1 MTSPFGALAGR
12 GLTTGH
18 GTENDF
24 LLVPDPDGELDLTAA
39 EVAAACD
46 RHAGV
51 GADGLI
57 RVVRTAALTGADQ
70 AASAPADPAAPAPV
84 DPAGAAPAPADAPA
98 PAAVA
103 GAEWFMDYRNADG
116 SVAEMCGN
124 GIRVFVHY
132 LREQGLVDLPPGA
145 SIAVGTRGGIRQVA
159 FDGERYTVAMGRW
172 AMPGGLAA
180 VQAGYDVIVQ
190 VPGLPGPRAGLR
202 VTLPN
207 PHTVV
212 ALPDEAALAAAD
224 LTGAVAY
231 DPVPPA
237 GTNLEL
243 VVPLGDDDAG
253 LGTVRMRVLERG
265 VGETRSC
272 GTGTCAAALAV
283 RAWGGPGAPDTWRV
297 LVPGGEVLVHVDG
310 DQVTLTG
317 PAVLTADV
325 TLR

>member
-12 GLTTGH
+12 ALTTGH

-24 LLVPDPDGELDLTAA
+24 VLVPDPDGALELTAA

-57 RVVRTAALTGADQ
+57 RVVRSAALPEGADILAQ
-70 AASAPADPAAPAPV
+70 DP
-84 DPAGAAPAPADAPA
+84 
-98 PAAVA
+98 

-116 SVAEMCGN
+116 SLAEMCGN
-124 GIRVFVHY
+124 GVRVFVHY
-132 LREQGLVDLPPGA
+132 LRVRGLVELGA
-145 SIAVGTRGGIRQVA
+145 GESVVVGTRGGPRRVT
-159 FDGERYTVAMGRW
+159 FDGELYTVEMGTW
-172 AMPGGLAA
+172 AMPGGLPA
-180 VQAGYDVIVQ
+180 VQAGYDVVVQ
-190 VPGLPGPRAGLR
+190 VPGLSGPRAGLR
-202 VTLPN
+202 VTVPN

-212 ALPDEAALAAAD
+212 ALPDEAELAGAV
-224 LTGAVAY
+224 LTGGASYEPA
-231 DPVPPA
+231 PPE

-243 VVPLGDDDAG
+243 VVPLGEDDGDGEAVG
-253 LGTVRMRVLERG
+253 RVRMRVLERG

-297 LVPGGEVLVHVDG
+297 LVPGGEVVVRVLG
-310 DQVTLTG
+310 DTVTLTG

-325 TLR
+325 TLLN

>member
-1 MTSPFGALAGR
+1 MTSPFPVLRGR
-12 GLTTGH
+12 TLTTGH

-24 LLVPDPDGELDLTAA
+24 VLVPDPDGELEIGAD
-39 EVAAACD
+39 EVAAVCD

-57 RVVRTAALTGADQ
+57 RVVRSRALPEQ
-70 AASAPADPAAPAPV
+70 V
-84 DPAGAAPAPADAPA
+84 LAGS
-98 PAAVA
+98 
-103 GAEWFMDYRNADG
+103 GEAEWFMDYRNADG

-124 GIRVFVHY
+124 GVRVFVHY
-132 LREQGLVDLPPGA
+132 LRESGLVTIADGG
-145 SIAVGTRGGIRQVA
+145 SIVVGTRGGPRRVSVV
-159 FDGERYTVAMGRW
+159 GELYTVEMGRW
-172 AMPGGLAA
+172 QMPGGLAA
-180 VQAGYDVIVQ
+180 VQAGYDVVVQ
-190 VPGLPGPRAGLR
+190 VGGLEGPRAGLG

-212 ALPDEAALAAAD
+212 ALPDEQTLAAAD
-224 LTGAVAY
+224 LTRPAAY
-231 DPVPPA
+231 DPEPPE

-243 VVPLGDDDAG
+243 VVPLGEESDAAG
-253 LGTVRMRVLERG
+253 VVGALRMRVLERG

-297 LVPGGEVLVHVDG
+297 LVPGGEVLVRVQG
-310 DQVTLTG
+310 ERVTLTG

-325 TLR
+325 VLR

>member
-1 MTSPFGALAGR
+1 MTSPFPVLRGR
-12 GLTTGH
+12 TLTTGH

-24 LLVPDPDGELDLTAA
+24 VLVPDPDGELEIGAD
-39 EVAAACD
+39 EVAAVCD

-57 RVVRTAALTGADQ
+57 RVVRSRALPEQ
-70 AASAPADPAAPAPV
+70 V
-84 DPAGAAPAPADAPA
+84 LAGS
-98 PAAVA
+98 
-103 GAEWFMDYRNADG
+103 GEAEWFMDYRNADG

-124 GIRVFVHY
+124 GVRVFVHY
-132 LREQGLVDLPPGA
+132 LRESGLVTIADGG
-145 SIAVGTRGGIRQVA
+145 SIVVGTRGGPRRVSVV
-159 FDGERYTVAMGRW
+159 GELYTVEMGRW
-172 AMPGGLAA
+172 QMPGGLAA
-180 VQAGYDVIVQ
+180 VQAGYDVVVQ
-190 VPGLPGPRAGLR
+190 VGGLEGPRAGLR

-212 ALPDEAALAAAD
+212 ALPDEQTLAAAD
-224 LTGAVAY
+224 LTRPAAY
-231 DPVPPA
+231 DPEPPE

-243 VVPLGDDDAG
+243 VVPLGEESDAAG
-253 LGTVRMRVLERG
+253 VVGALRMRVLERG

-297 LVPGGEVLVHVDG
+297 LVPGGEVLVRVEG
-310 DQVTLTG
+310 ERVTLTG

-325 TLR
+325 VLR